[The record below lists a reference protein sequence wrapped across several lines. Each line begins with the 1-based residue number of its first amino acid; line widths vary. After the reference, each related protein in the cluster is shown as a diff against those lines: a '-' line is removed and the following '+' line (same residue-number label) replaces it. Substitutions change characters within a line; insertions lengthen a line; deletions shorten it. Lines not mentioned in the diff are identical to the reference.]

1 MNEAIIEI
9 QELSKIYDD
18 VPAVDKLSL
27 SIQKGEIFGL
37 LGPNG
42 AGKSTTIFMLLG
54 LTEPTSGKVHV
65 CGIDPTRNPLE
76 VKKRVGYLPDDL
88 GFYQNMTG
96 YENLLYTASLNEIP
110 REEAEKRARSLLEQV
125 GLEGA
130 MHKKTGKYSRGMKQ
144 RLGLADVLIKNPEV
158 IILDEPTLGIDPEG
172 VRELLSLINKLN
184 KEKNITVLLSSHH
197 LHQVQQ
203 ICDRVGIF
211 VKGKLLAKGNMDDLA
226 GQLFE
231 NVAYIVHVEADP
243 IEDDMVNDIKGM
255 KEVSRVERLNHN
267 TLEIYCDKDI
277 TPTIARTVM
286 SYDSNL
292 TNISKKNYGLD
303 EIYHLYFEGRETN
316 EA

>member
-54 LTEPTSGKVHV
+54 LTEPTSGNVHV

>member
-54 LTEPTSGKVHV
+54 LTEPTSGNVHV

-110 REEAEKRARSLLEQV
+110 REEAEKRARSLLEQL
-125 GLEGA
+125 GLGGA

-226 GQLFE
+226 GQLFKNE
-231 NVAYIVHVEADP
+231 AYIVHVEADP
-243 IEDDMVNDIKGM
+243 IDDYMVNDIKGM
-255 KEVSRVERLNHN
+255 KEVSRVEQLNHN
-267 TLEIYCDKDI
+267 TMEIYCDKDI

-286 SYDSNL
+286 SYDINL

>member
-1 MNEAIIEI
+1 
-9 QELSKIYDD
+9 
-18 VPAVDKLSL
+18 
-27 SIQKGEIFGL
+27 
-37 LGPNG
+37 
-42 AGKSTTIFMLLG
+42 
-54 LTEPTSGKVHV
+54 
-65 CGIDPTRNPLE
+65 
-76 VKKRVGYLPDDL
+76 
-88 GFYQNMTG
+88 
-96 YENLLYTASLNEIP
+96 
-110 REEAEKRARSLLEQV
+110 
-125 GLEGA
+125 
-130 MHKKTGKYSRGMKQ
+130 MKQ